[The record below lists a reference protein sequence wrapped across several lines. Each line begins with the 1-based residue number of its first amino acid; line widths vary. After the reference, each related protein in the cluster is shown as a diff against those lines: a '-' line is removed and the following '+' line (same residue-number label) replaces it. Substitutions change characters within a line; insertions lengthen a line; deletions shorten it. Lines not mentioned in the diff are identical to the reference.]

1 MPLTQLDQPT
11 LILVANQCRLINATG
26 GFRLQ
31 VHGGSLWL
39 TRPGDGDDHFL
50 TAGGAM
56 DLFDDLVVVQA
67 DKCPLRGDWVS
78 ARYTLEPISKTTAAP
93 CRRRVGA

>member
-31 VHGGSLWL
+31 VHSGSLWL

-50 TAGGAM
+50 TAGGVI
-56 DLFDDLVVVQA
+56 DLFEDLVVVQA
-67 DKCPLRGDWVS
+67 DKCPRSRDWVS
-78 ARYTLEPISKTTAAP
+78 ARYSLEPIRHATTVPRA
-93 CRRRVGA
+93 RWMGT